1 MCEPTNV
8 GTQEWA
14 GQAAR
19 STAAKAPS
27 SAKQTLARSPDSS
40 QDPELRDDSPRVA
53 ANRLGRAF
61 KRRGD
66 VFSDLSFVAH
76 RGDRIA
82 LTGPNGSGK
91 STLLRCLAGSMK
103 PTAGTIDIFGHPAGS
118 TQARDLVGMSL
129 SQERSFFLRLTGEQN
144 LVYFASLRRTL
155 PASPKQH
162 VSVLLEELEAWPIA
176 RQRVDRC
183 STGMIQQ
190 LTFARALLG
199 DPDVLLLDEPT
210 RSLDKDA
217 IGRLW
222 AALDRRRHCILIIAT
237 HRDDDV
243 ARCSRRIALG

>member
-1 MCEPTNV
+1 VVDKGDGLLAFGHRSMK
-8 GTQEWA
+8 
-14 GQAAR
+14 QAVAR
-19 STAAKAPS
+19 
-27 SAKQTLARSPDSS
+27 RPDSS
-40 QDPELRDDSPRVA
+40 QDPEFRGDSAQVA
-53 ANRLGRAF
+53 VTRLCRAF

-103 PTAGTIDIFGHPAGS
+103 PTDGTIDILGHPAGS
-118 TQARDLVGMSL
+118 AEARDLVGMSL

-144 LVYFASLRRTL
+144 LVYFASLRRSL
-155 PASPKQH
+155 PASPKHH
-162 VSVLLEELEAWPIA
+162 VSALLEELEAWPIA

-217 IGRLW
+217 IERLW
-222 AALDRRRHCILIIAT
+222 AALDRRQHCILIIAT
-237 HRDDDV
+237 HRDEDV
-243 ARCSRRIALG
+243 GRCTRRIALG